1 MPACHSPG
9 RYQLPVS
16 QRCPT
21 AASILTILLPAPAP
35 PSAVCRVLLKE
46 PAVSEITPRDVF
58 RFNPKYTSRLYR
70 VKINNLQM
78 Q

>member
-1 MPACHSPG
+1 MTHVAHTMP
-9 RYQLPVS
+9 
-16 QRCPT
+16 CP
-21 AASILTILLPAPAP
+21 
-35 PSAVCRVLLKE
+35 CRVLLKE
-46 PAVSEITPRDVF
+46 PAVSEITPHDVF